1 MQNLNKWVFTDWRDR
16 KAAPFCVRKMSGP
29 RSAGEQSEQKGEKIM
44 YMYTAMEKA
53 LKDASRDFLWS
64 KVGKACS
71 VEQVKLALRMQ
82 EIDPESI
89 GEIVAV
95 ADVGVWTLDLY
106 VTDAPN
112 TDDPLEVVEARIRL
126 PERQVAYRLMREG
139 FGMTNWMDI

>member
-1 MQNLNKWVFTDWRDR
+1 
-16 KAAPFCVRKMSGP
+16 
-29 RSAGEQSEQKGEKIM
+29 M

-139 FGMTNWMDI
+139 FGMTDWMDI